1 MAVHIKLLD
10 LKQFVRNKLHNN
22 NTAAYHKIKSAH
34 TIGLET
40 GIEEMFIGSTFSSDL
55 RDSKKKHFP
64 ENSNALQKRIGI
76 ASIKEPEGSEI
87 IMQDR
92 F

>member
-1 MAVHIKLLD
+1 
-10 LKQFVRNKLHNN
+10 
-22 NTAAYHKIKSAH
+22 
-34 TIGLET
+34 LET